1 MNESRELSVGLGRE
15 EKKKGGTREEARDWR
30 QARKEVKCPFLG

>member
-15 EKKKGGTREEARDWR
+15 EKKKGGTREGGTGLEAGT
-30 QARKEVKCPFLG
+30 KGS